1 MYQPD
6 GMIATPDYKGIFP
19 LLPPMFDDRP
29 FPVHPST
36 KVPAV
41 AHWQRPRRRGGGWRR
56 KQTEY
61 QLRFPDYAMG
71 LRLGEGLCGEL
82 AVIDVDHPEELTDH
96 QQGVIEGWPWLV
108 ATHRGLHAYGRPSGQ
123 WVKSVKQL
131 PWGDYLAHG
140 SFVVGPGNAHR
151 DGGRYMAM
159 PGWGVGPGLRTPG
172 VRPATVPA

>member
-1 MYQPD
+1 MPDSRTVRRQFQVDQGGLNSPVAQPP
-6 GMIATPDYKGIFP
+6 AEVVQ
-19 LLPPMFDDRP
+19 RN
-29 FPVHPST
+29 PVEQH
-36 KVPAV
+36 VP
-41 AHWQRPRRRGGGWRR
+41 G
-56 KQTEY
+56 
-61 QLRFPDYAMG
+61 FPDYAMG

-82 AVIDVDHPEELTDH
+82 AVIDVNHPEELTDH

-151 DGGRYMAM
+151 DGGRYMTM